1 MFWPWPIGTSETSDL
16 MFHMFAGLL
25 KGSVLNIFWKLPP
38 RIFGK
43 VRMFFHSGTLIHCHN
58 SLNSP
63 EKWVKI
69 PRVVRWSSGH
79 LRVGLWNSGG
89 RVSAVPGICTLGAE
103 SASREGHVVF
113 VCKVTHCI
121 ISYDIIYIYIYIIIL
136 FLFIYIYIRYILWLL
151 NIYIYIYIL
160 YIHIM
165 IIFVYIYIYILWLY
179 IYIYTWC
186 IVLCIYIC
194 ISNTY
199 THTFNDF
206 GGAGFR

>member
-1 MFWPWPIGTSETSDL
+1 MFWPWHRSKCQGTSETSDL

-25 KGSVLNIFWKLPP
+25 KGSLLNIFWKLPP

-43 VRMFFHSGTLIHCHN
+43 VRIFFHSGTLIHCHN

-63 EKWVKI
+63 EKWMKI

-121 ISYDIIYIYIYIIIL
+121 ISYDILYIYISLYYIYIHIYIYVIYYDYYIYYTYYDYIYIYIY
-136 FLFIYIYIRYILWLL
+136 YD
-151 NIYIYIYIL
+151 YIYIYMM
-160 YIHIM
+160 Y
-165 IIFVYIYIYILWLY
+165 
-179 IYIYTWC
+179 C
-186 IVLCIYIC
+186 IVCIC
-194 ISNTY
+194 ICICNTY